1 MLLTGRNILTPLA
14 TVASLAG
21 MIALSGPA
29 AAQAQPAPAAAPA
42 QTWNSTVS
50 KDPQGGAVLDAAQVE
65 ALKKI
70 SLYFND
76 LKQMKGNFVQLGAD
90 NKRMRGKFFIKQ
102 PGKFRFEYGFGSK
115 QLIVSDGTYL
125 SVQDLDINTRDTVE
139 LDRTPFRML
148 LRKDV
153 DFLRDANVLEVQ
165 EVEDL
170 IIVAL
175 ADKSPD
181 APGKIRLFLSKKPAL
196 ELKEW
201 VTTDAQ
207 GGDTRIEISEIN
219 KTEDIAADLFKPA
232 QQQLPKSTQ

>member
-1 MLLTGRNILTPLA
+1 MRRTTFEMKWPLA
-14 TVASLAG
+14 CVAVVAG
-21 MIALSGPA
+21 ALWTAGAATGQTPPA
-29 AAQAQPAPAAAPA
+29 AGN
-42 QTWNSTVS
+42 WNSTVS
-50 KDPQGGAVLDAAQVE
+50 RDAQGGAVLDAKQIE
-65 ALKKI
+65 ALKKV

-76 LKQMKGNFVQLGAD
+76 LKQLKGNFIQTGAD

-102 PGKFRFEYGFGSK
+102 PGRFRFEYGFGSK
-115 QLIVSDGTYL
+115 LLIISDGTYL
-125 SVQDLDINTRDTVE
+125 SIQDLDLKTDDKVE

-153 DFLRDANVLEVQ
+153 DFLRDANVGEVQ

-170 IIVAL
+170 IIVSL

-181 APGKIRLFLSKKPAL
+181 APGKIRLFLSKKPQL

-207 GGDTRIEISEIN
+207 GGDTRIEISDLN
-219 KTEDIAADLFKPA
+219 KTDDISLDLFKPA
-232 QQQLPKSTQ
+232 NILQMKAFQ

>member
-1 MLLTGRNILTPLA
+1 MKRPGRI
-14 TVASLAG
+14 
-21 MIALSGPA
+21 
-29 AAQAQPAPAAAPA
+29 
-42 QTWNSTVS
+42 
-50 KDPQGGAVLDAAQVE
+50 
-65 ALKKI
+65 
-70 SLYFND
+70 
-76 LKQMKGNFVQLGAD
+76 
-90 NKRMRGKFFIKQ
+90 
-102 PGKFRFEYGFGSK
+102 RFEYAPPSK
-115 QLIVSDGTYL
+115 QLIISDGQQI
-125 SVQDLDINTRDTVE
+125 SIQDLDINTRDTVE

-170 IIVAL
+170 VIVAL

-207 GGDTRIEISEIN
+207 GGDTRIEISDIN
-219 KTEDIAADLFKPA
+219 KTEDIAADLFKPVS
-232 QQQLPKSTQ
+232 QLPKSTQ